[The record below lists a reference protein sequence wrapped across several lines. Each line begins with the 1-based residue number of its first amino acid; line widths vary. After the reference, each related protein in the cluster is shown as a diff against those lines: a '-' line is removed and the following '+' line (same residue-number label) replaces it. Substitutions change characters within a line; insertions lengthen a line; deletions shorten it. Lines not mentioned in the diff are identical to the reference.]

1 MNFKDKVDNQIKD
14 IHILQLNIGKVC
26 NLKCSHCH
34 VEASPKR
41 SEMMSREIFDKAM
54 KIYDKFFL
62 DTIDITGGEPTL
74 HPEID
79 YFIEESA
86 KRSKNV
92 ILRTNLADLNKKTSL
107 IKQLSEHKIN
117 IVASLPCYTKENV
130 DKMRGHGTFEKAL
143 KSIKV
148 LNDYG
153 YGKELSLDL
162 VYNPLGAFL
171 PPSQKS
177 LEEDYKRELSNYGIE
192 FTNLLTITNI
202 PMGYFKEELT
212 KEGRYNEYMG
222 LLKENFN
229 EDTVDNIMC
238 RYQISVSFDGKIY
251 DCDFNQMEN
260 LEIKEYPTVDKI
272 LEKDSLSRNII
283 FENYCYGCTAGA
295 GSSCGGA
302 LNE

>member
-14 IHILQLNIGKVC
+14 IHILQLNIGKIC

-54 KIYDKFFL
+54 KIYDKFSL

-107 IKQLSEHKIN
+107 IKQLSEHNIN

-153 YGKELSLDL
+153 YGRELSLDL

-192 FTNLLTITNI
+192 FTYLLTITNI

-238 RYQISVSFDGKIY
+238 RYQISVSFNGKIY

>member
-14 IHILQLNIGKVC
+14 IHILQLNIGKIC

-41 SEMMSREIFDKAM
+41 REMMSREIFDKAM
-54 KIYDKFFL
+54 KIYDKFSM

-107 IKQLSEHKIN
+107 IKQLSEHNIN

-153 YGKELSLDL
+153 YGRELSLDL

-238 RYQISVSFDGKIY
+238 RYQISVSFNGKIY

>member
-14 IHILQLNIGKVC
+14 IHILQLNIGKIC

-54 KIYDKFFL
+54 KIYDKFSL

>member
-54 KIYDKFFL
+54 KIYDKFSL

-177 LEEDYKRELSNYGIE
+177 LEEDYKKELSNYGIE

>member
-14 IHILQLNIGKVC
+14 IHILQLNIGKIC

-41 SEMMSREIFDKAM
+41 REMMSREIFDKAM
-54 KIYDKFFL
+54 KIYDKFSL

-107 IKQLSEHKIN
+107 IKQLSEHNIN

-153 YGKELSLDL
+153 YGRELSLDL

-238 RYQISVSFDGKIY
+238 RYQISVSFNGKIY

>member
-1 MNFKDKVDNQIKD
+1 
-14 IHILQLNIGKVC
+14 
-26 NLKCSHCH
+26 
-34 VEASPKR
+34 
-41 SEMMSREIFDKAM
+41 
-54 KIYDKFFL
+54 
-62 DTIDITGGEPTL
+62 
-74 HPEID
+74 
-79 YFIEESA
+79 
-86 KRSKNV
+86 
-92 ILRTNLADLNKKTSL
+92 
-107 IKQLSEHKIN
+107 
-117 IVASLPCYTKENV
+117 
-130 DKMRGHGTFEKAL
+130 MRGHGTFEKAL

-153 YGKELSLDL
+153 YGRELSLDL

-238 RYQISVSFDGKIY
+238 RYQISVSFNGKIY

>member
-14 IHILQLNIGKVC
+14 IHILQLNIGKGC

-54 KIYDKFFL
+54 KIYDKFSL

-107 IKQLSEHKIN
+107 IKQLSEHKSN

-222 LLKENFN
+222 LLKEHFN

-283 FENYCYGCTAGA
+283 FENYCYGCTTGA

>member
-41 SEMMSREIFDKAM
+41 REIMSREIFDKAM
-54 KIYDKFFL
+54 KIYDKFSM

-107 IKQLSEHKIN
+107 IKQLSEHNIN

-153 YGKELSLDL
+153 YGRELSLDL

-238 RYQISVSFDGKIY
+238 RYQISVSFNGKIY

>member
-54 KIYDKFFL
+54 KIYDKFSL

-222 LLKENFN
+222 LLKEHFN

>member
-54 KIYDKFFL
+54 KIYDKFSL

>member
-54 KIYDKFFL
+54 KIYDKFSL

-107 IKQLSEHKIN
+107 IKQLSEHNIN

-153 YGKELSLDL
+153 YGRELSLDL

-238 RYQISVSFDGKIY
+238 RYQISVSFNGKIY

>member
-54 KIYDKFFL
+54 KIYDKFSL

-79 YFIEESA
+79 YYIEESA
-86 KRSKNV
+86 KRSENV

-222 LLKENFN
+222 LLKEHFN

>member
-54 KIYDKFFL
+54 KIYDKFSL

-107 IKQLSEHKIN
+107 IKQLSEHNIN

-238 RYQISVSFDGKIY
+238 RYQISVSFNGKIY

>member
-54 KIYDKFFL
+54 KIYDKFSL

-92 ILRTNLADLNKKTSL
+92 ILRTNLADFNKKTSL

-260 LEIKEYPTVDKI
+260 LEIKEYPTLDKI

>member
-14 IHILQLNIGKVC
+14 IHILQLNIGKIC

-54 KIYDKFFL
+54 KIYDKFSL

-107 IKQLSEHKIN
+107 IKQLSEHNIN
-117 IVASLPCYTKENV
+117 IVASLPCYTEENV

-153 YGKELSLDL
+153 YGRELSLDL

-238 RYQISVSFDGKIY
+238 RYQISVSFNGKIY

>member
-54 KIYDKFFL
+54 KIYDKFSL

-107 IKQLSEHKIN
+107 IKQLSEHNIN

-153 YGKELSLDL
+153 YGRELSLDL

>member
-54 KIYDKFFL
+54 KIYDKFSL

-238 RYQISVSFDGKIY
+238 RYQISVSFNGKIY

>member
-54 KIYDKFFL
+54 KIYDKFSL

-107 IKQLSEHKIN
+107 IKQLSEHNIN

>member
-54 KIYDKFFL
+54 KIYDKFSL

-272 LEKDSLSRNII
+272 LEKDSLSRNVI

>member
-14 IHILQLNIGKVC
+14 IHILQLNIGKIC

-41 SEMMSREIFDKAM
+41 REMMSREIFDKAM
-54 KIYDKFFL
+54 KIYDKFSL

-107 IKQLSEHKIN
+107 IKQLSEHNIN

-153 YGKELSLDL
+153 YGRELSLDL

>member
-54 KIYDKFFL
+54 KIYDKFSL

-153 YGKELSLDL
+153 YGRELSLDL

-238 RYQISVSFDGKIY
+238 RYQISVSFNGKIY

>member
-54 KIYDKFFL
+54 KIYDKFSL

-260 LEIKEYPTVDKI
+260 LEIKEYPTLDKI

>member
-14 IHILQLNIGKVC
+14 IHILQLNIGKIC

-54 KIYDKFFL
+54 KIYDKFSL

-107 IKQLSEHKIN
+107 IKQLSEHNIN

-153 YGKELSLDL
+153 YGRELSLDL

-238 RYQISVSFDGKIY
+238 RYQISVSFNGKIY